1 MVDQK
6 FPELVHSECPHHSD
20 HSDPILVYFWENLG
34 TLQTH
39 SKYSQFCSFPEM
51 CLQCSQIFPKIY
63 RVGITVIGMMGTF
76 GMYQLG
82 KFLVHHSGSF

>member
-1 MVDQK
+1 MVDRN
-6 FPELVHSECPHHSD
+6 FPKLVHFECPHHSD
-20 HSDPILVYFWENLG
+20 HSDSNPVYFRENLG

-63 RVGITVIGMMGTF
+63 WVGITVVGMMGTF
-76 GMYQLG
+76 KMYQLG
-82 KFLVHHSGSF
+82 KFSVHHSGSF